1 MLRTAS
7 SYYNAAEMDGGFS
20 MALGLRERESMASR
34 LEAETFDLIVV
45 GGGITG
51 AGIFRDAALRG
62 LKVGLVEMD
71 DFAFGT
77 SSRSS
82 KLVHGGLR
90 YLQNGEFGLV
100 HESTTERVRLEH
112 LAAHLVLPLPFLM
125 PVWKDSRHGVRL
137 MNVVLWLYDAL
148 SMFGVYRIHSHFGP
162 KKVVETAPMV
172 RKEGLTGGLLYYDAV
187 TDDTRLTLE
196 NVLGGVQAGGVALS
210 RAKAAGAEFQG
221 GRVVSV
227 TVNDLL
233 NDRTLVVKTH
243 AVIGAAGPWTEAAQ
257 VVLGIQ
263 DGPRLRPTKGSHIVV
278 PRSVAPF
285 STAVVMKAPQ
295 DGRAMFIIPWHQ
307 ATVIGTT
314 DTDYDGDPANV
325 YASREDVEY
334 LLTAVRHQFPQVG
347 ASAKD
352 VIGTWAGLRPL
363 LRNEGV
369 AESQVSREHHIH
381 VDPRGI
387 VTIAGGKLTTYR
399 LMAVECLEAVEPF
412 LGRDLPKSITGKAP
426 LPYRGDVLDE
436 AAREG
441 AITRLRSA
449 RGLPEDIARHLV
461 CTYGA
466 KSDALLDLSSA
477 SPALAERLDPE
488 WPFTGVEIAWAVREE
503 MALTLI
509 DAMCRRTQA
518 FFLLGNRLGPA
529 ARKAA
534 AIMSADLGWDPA
546 RTDSEVA
553 GILQYQDLHL
563 ACVR

>member
-1 MLRTAS
+1 
-7 SYYNAAEMDGGFS
+7 
-20 MALGLRERESMASR
+20 MAWGLRERESMAAR
-34 LEAETFDLIVV
+34 LETGTFDLIVV

-100 HESTTERVRLEH
+100 HESTTERVKLEH
-112 LAAHLVLPLPFLM
+112 LAAHLVLPLAFLM
-125 PVWKDSRHGVRL
+125 PVWKDSKYGVGV
-137 MNVVLWLYDAL
+137 MNAVLWMYDAL
-148 SMFGVYRIHSHFGP
+148 SMFGVYRIHSRFGP
-162 KKVVETAPMV
+162 KKVVDTAPMV
-172 RKEGLTGGLLYYDAV
+172 RRDGLTGGLLYYDAV

-196 NVLGGVQAGGVALS
+196 NVLGGVLAGGVALS
-210 RAKAAGAEFQG
+210 RAKAVGTEFLD
-221 GRVVSV
+221 GRVASV
-227 TVNDLL
+227 TVKDLL
-233 NDRTLVVKTH
+233 TDRTLVVKAK
-243 AVIGAAGPWTEAAQ
+243 AVICAAGPWTEIAQAA
-257 VVLGIQ
+257 LGLT
-263 DGPRLRPTKGSHIVV
+263 DGSRLRPTKGSHVVV
-278 PRSVAPF
+278 PYDLAPF
-285 STAVVMKAPQ
+285 TTAVVMKAPQ
-295 DGRAMFIIPWHQ
+295 DGRAMFIIPWHH

-314 DTDYDGDPANV
+314 DTDYDGDLSNV
-325 YASREDVEY
+325 FASREDVEY
-334 LLTAVRHQFPQVG
+334 LLTSARHHFPQMK
-347 ASAKD
+347 ATAKD

-363 LRNEGV
+363 VRTEGV

-399 LMAVECLEAVEPF
+399 LMAQECLEAVTSF
-412 LGRDLPKSITGKAP
+412 LGRALPKSTTGNTP
-426 LPYRGDVLDE
+426 LPYRGNVLDE

-441 AITRLRSA
+441 AIARLKSD

-461 CTYGA
+461 CAYGA
-466 KSDALLDLSSA
+466 KSDALLDLGVDA
-477 SPALAERLDPE
+477 PVLAQRLDSE
-488 WPFTGVEIAWAVREE
+488 WPFTGVEIAWAAREE

-509 DAMCRRTQA
+509 DALCRRTPA
-518 FFLLGNRLGPA
+518 FFLLGDRLEPA

-534 AIMSADLGWDPA
+534 AIMAAELGWDQA
-546 RTDSEVA
+546 RTESEVA
-553 GILQYQDLHL
+553 ETLRYQDLHM